1 MTQEEAWTSY
11 LRSIDDSLD
20 FALRRSIDPP
30 KRNQFVH
37 SLLEKDASG
46 LRILQRIIKHMKH
59 MIKGKHIEKSQEDE
73 EKWKEDEEK
82 LRRSASMSE
91 LLDLF
96 RNQDEGGL
104 SIFSDLIRQ
113 MLATQ
118 EAIED
123 SQQDDE
129 YPEKHERPL
138 DKRPLD
144 ENQRKMLNEMDRR
157 IKALGMDT
165 RTVLQALVEFK
176 RQRAAAGNSA
186 GNSDAANEFSDMITS
201 LHEPLFRTLPKKRSP
216 EEELERSASTD
227 VSNEA
232 ERQRPGRD

>member
-20 FALRRSIDPP
+20 FALRRSIDPS

-96 RNQDEGGL
+96 RNQD
-104 SIFSDLIRQ
+104 
-113 MLATQ
+113 
-118 EAIED
+118 
-123 SQQDDE
+123 
-129 YPEKHERPL
+129 
-138 DKRPLD
+138 
-144 ENQRKMLNEMDRR
+144 
-157 IKALGMDT
+157 
-165 RTVLQALVEFK
+165 
-176 RQRAAAGNSA
+176 
-186 GNSDAANEFSDMITS
+186 
-201 LHEPLFRTLPKKRSP
+201 
-216 EEELERSASTD
+216 
-227 VSNEA
+227 
-232 ERQRPGRD
+232 